1 MKSADE
7 GMVAMPTL
15 LFGTIAGSI
24 GLVAKLSKEVYTI
37 LDGLEKEM
45 YKLDTAGSLDPI
57 AYGFS

>member
-1 MKSADE
+1 
-7 GMVAMPTL
+7 MPTL